1 MPDAHRLKCERKKK
15 ERDFKNITQENMS
28 KTLEK
33 VKTC

>member
-1 MPDAHRLKCERKKK
+1 MLIDLNVKGKK

-33 VKTC
+33 VKTF